1 MYMVLFVLHDIA
13 CSDAILN
20 AWEEAGAQGVTIM
33 PSTGMVRMRK
43 SALREDRPLFPS
55 LEALL
60 RHEEDLNRTFFT
72 VVQDEDLIDRLLA
85 ATESVVGSLEEA
97 NTGIFTVLPLVRV
110 HGVRGM
116 KASQKGE
123 E

>member
-1 MYMVLFVLHDIA
+1 MILFVLHDIA
-13 CSDAILN
+13 CCDAILD
-20 AWEEAGAQGVTIM
+20 AWEAAGAQGITIM
-33 PSTGMVRMRK
+33 PSTGMARLRK

-60 RHEEDLNRTFFT
+60 QHEENLNRTFFT
-72 VVQDEDLIDRLLA
+72 VVQDEALIDRLLE
-85 ATESVVGSLEEA
+85 ATESVVGSLENE

-116 KASQKGE
+116 QDSPREGDQG
-123 E
+123 